1 MVRLVQCLDL
11 RLTNQVQNKLLIK
24 PIATIATMHCYRL
37 FKFKIMKIQVGQ
49 IVYLKPINNRA
60 RRNKDIKTAVI
71 KKVGRKY
78 ATILEDERWETDFN
92 IETMVEKSN
101 YSPDFEVYLSL
112 EDAENSIKLP
122 EERRKLIDLVQK
134 LKYSD
139 NIKVQNFINNL

>member
-1 MVRLVQCLDL
+1 MQF
-11 RLTNQVQNKLLIK
+11 
-24 PIATIATMHCYRL
+24 YRL

-49 IVYLKPINNRA
+49 TVYLKPINNRA
-60 RRNKDIKTAVI
+60 RRNKVIKTAII

-78 ATILEDERWETDFN
+78 ATILEDERCESDFN
-92 IETMVEKSN
+92 IETMVEKSD

-139 NIKVQNFINNL
+139 NIKVQDFINNL